1 MYYKN
6 YLRNRQLENGFTL
19 LEVIVAVSVIT
30 IGTMGVF
37 TVISNTLSA
46 NKVNAPRLTAAYLA
60 QEGLEIV
67 RNIRDGNWLEGRSL
81 PSPESTPI
89 PWNDGIGAGEWEA
102 DYASQG
108 LVDDYDGDYLNV
120 DDANGLY
127 SYSSGVPTKIK
138 RKITISDVID
148 LTTPPDGKAD
158 VFTVSVLVE
167 CEIAGKTYPLSAKEK
182 LYNWLR

>member
-1 MYYKN
+1 MKY
-6 YLRNRQLENGFTL
+6 GFTL
-19 LEVIVAVSVIT
+19 MEAVVAIFVIIT
-30 IGTMGVF
+30 GIVGVM
-37 TVISNTLSA
+37 TLITHTITSAQIS
-46 NKVNAPRLTAAYLA
+46 KDRLTAAYLA

-167 CEIAGKTYPLSAKEK
+167 WEIAGKTYPLSAKEK